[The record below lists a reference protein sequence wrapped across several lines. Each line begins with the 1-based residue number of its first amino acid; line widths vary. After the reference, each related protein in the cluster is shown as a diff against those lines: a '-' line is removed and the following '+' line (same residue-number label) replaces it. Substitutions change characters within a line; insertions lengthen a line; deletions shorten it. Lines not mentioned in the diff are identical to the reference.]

1 MTKIKITQTR
11 SAIGRTKNQRQTLLS
26 LGIHKIGQSCEKEE
40 TSVILGMVN
49 TVKHLV
55 KVEKAADK

>member
-1 MTKIKITQTR
+1 MAKIKITQTR

-26 LGIHKIGQSCEKEE
+26 LGIHKIGQSLETEK
-40 TSVILGMVN
+40 TPVVLGMVN

-55 KVEKAADK
+55 KVEKVTDK